1 MTTYN
6 ILIGLSIAF
15 LAALIGYASSYFLGK
30 DNPVEESCESIIKEQ
45 TGVDIDLTPEDKDTG
60 NKASS

>member
-30 DNPVEESCESIIKEQ
+30 DNPVEESCEGIIKDK
-45 TGVDIDLTPEDKDTG
+45 TGLNIDLTPEEKDL
-60 NKASS
+60 KK